1 MSSFYLSR
9 FLSTFISKE
18 DLECIRVG
26 FYFLFDFCSLEPC
39 FTEPLKR
46 DTIVQNERDFIHSL
60 SLLFI
65 TEEMRGSL
73 WKKGD
78 LINAGRRGGKENE
91 DLNVFFR
98 PFLSSPP
105 VI

>member
-1 MSSFYLSR
+1 MWNF
-9 FLSTFISKE
+9 T
-18 DLECIRVG
+18 V
-26 FYFLFDFCSLEPC
+26 CSLEPC
-39 FTEPLKR
+39 LTEPLNR
-46 DTIVQNERDFIHSL
+46 DTIVQKERDFIHSL
-60 SLLFI
+60 SLLLV

-78 LINAGRRGGKENE
+78 LINAGRGGGKGIE

-98 PFLSSPP
+98 PFLSSPS